1 MSNRHYKN
9 GNVIHQDG
17 RYQDEEDDVFFNQ
30 LGKTRRY
37 VVDEWDSHTT
47 TEALMWN
54 YFNGSLLP
62 MDLCISEI
70 DEKIMSMYNSGVPY
84 KNIAEQ
90 MELKEQ
96 RVRKIV
102 KRKLSRS

>member
-1 MSNRHYKN
+1 MKKY
-9 GNVIHQDG
+9 GMIIHQEG
-17 RYQDEEDDVFFNQ
+17 RYLDEEDDVFFDQ
-30 LGKTRRY
+30 LGRTRRY

-84 KNIAEQ
+84 KNIAER